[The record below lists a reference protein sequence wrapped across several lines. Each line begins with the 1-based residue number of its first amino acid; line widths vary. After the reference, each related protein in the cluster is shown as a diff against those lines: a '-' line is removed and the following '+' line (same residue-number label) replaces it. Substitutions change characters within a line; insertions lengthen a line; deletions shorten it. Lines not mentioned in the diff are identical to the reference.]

1 MPCVGEEVGAQGR
14 RREVNKYI
22 NHMASS
28 SSSSD
33 AHLLKRIE
41 ELQLQVQTLNAQLQ
55 VKEKDK
61 KNPRKKI
68 DVMSSEVVD
77 SNPYR

>member
-22 NHMASS
+22 NHMA
-28 SSSSD
+28 SSSD